1 MRSFFDIEESAAS
14 SRNQYLLAN
23 AAAKRVRHIKSG
35 APAVVESPQADRPIE
50 TALEE
55 IARGLIRYRLPEQ
68 QDS

>member
-1 MRSFFDIEESAAS
+1 MKSFFDIEESAAS

-23 AAAKRVRHIKSG
+23 AAAKRVRHIKNG
-35 APAVVESPQADRPIE
+35 APAVVESPSDRPVE

-68 QDS
+68 QDL